1 MVQFKLNKLTMKK
14 FLLSLCA
21 FVLVVSSV
29 FAQDAEA
36 IFKEANKTWKNYAT
50 AGGDEKMDLLATA
63 ADKLDMAIKGV
74 DALDEKKATKLFKLR
89 GDVYNELATQSVA
102 RYQLDPSFKI
112 TDMQA
117 SIKSFDAYKM
127 LYEKASK
134 KYAKRD
140 AMDGMKN
147 AVQGMRNMGSVAFQ
161 QQDYANSYHNFFN
174 LSNGFDYL
182 KEKGQKSDVFPTDK
196 EYNDNLLYAALTAN
210 AADMK
215 AEARPIIERLYE
227 EKFDDPGVYENM
239 YKIYAEEDQEKAL
252 KVLAEGREKYPDS
265 EALLIAEINYY
276 MSNNKLDELVG
287 KLEKAIELDPS
298 NTSFYLALGST
309 FDNLTQRELKAGN
322 KEKSN
327 EYFEK
332 AKKYYNET
340 LGIEA
345 DNSTAVYSIGAL
357 YYNRAA
363 SMLTELIAMEEKGD
377 YSQAAMAKQ
386 TEMRADILK
395 EFESAL
401 PYFKDAEKLNPSD
414 MNTLLA
420 LKEIYARKDDFEM
433 SGVFKKR
440 IEQLNAGEKL
450 ESSYFADK

>member
-1 MVQFKLNKLTMKK
+1 MKK

-21 FVLVVSSV
+21 FVLVASSV

-36 IFKEANKTWKNYAT
+36 IFKEANKTWKSYTT
-50 AGGDEKMDLLATA
+50 AGGDEKMDLLNSA
-63 ADKLDMAIKGV
+63 AEKLDMAIKGV
-74 DALDEKKATKLFKLR
+74 DQLDEKKASKLFQLR
-89 GDVYNELATQSVA
+89 GDVYSELATMSIT
-102 RYQLDPSFKI
+102 RYQLDPAFKI

-134 KYAKRD
+134 KYAKKS
-140 AMDGMKN
+140 AMEGMKN

-182 KEKGQKSDVFPTDK
+182 KEKGEKSDVFPTDK

-215 AEARPIIERLYE
+215 AEARPIIERLYA
-227 EKFDDPGVYENM
+227 EKFDDAGVYENM
-239 YKIYAEEDQEKAL
+239 YKIYAEEDPEKAL
-252 KVLAEGREKYPDS
+252 TILSEGREKYPES

-287 KLEKAIELDPS
+287 KLEKAIEMDPS

-309 FDNLTQRELKAGN
+309 YDNLTQRELKAGN
-322 KEKSN
+322 KEKSD

-345 DNSTAVYSIGAL
+345 DNSSAVYSIGAL

-377 YSQAAMAKQ
+377 YSKAAMAKQ

-395 EFESAL
+395 EFENAL
-401 PYFKDAEKLNPSD
+401 PFFQKAEKLNPSD

-450 ESSYFADK
+450 ETSYFADK

>member
-1 MVQFKLNKLTMKK
+1 MKNLLLCFCTL
-14 FLLSLCA
+14 FLISG
-21 FVLVVSSV
+21 SV

-36 IFKEANKTWKNYAT
+36 SFKEASKSWKSYAT
-50 AGGDEKMDLLATA
+50 AGGDEKMDLLNQA
-63 ADKLDMAIKGV
+63 AQKLDMAIKG
-74 DALDEKKATKLFKLR
+74 ASELDEKKATKLYKLR
-89 GDVYNELATQSVA
+89 GDVYNELATQSVT
-102 RYQLDPSFKI
+102 RYQLDNGFKI
-112 TDMQA
+112 PDMKA
-117 SIKSFDAYKM
+117 SINSFESYKM
-127 LYEKASK
+127 LYENASK

-140 AMDGMKN
+140 AMEGMKN

-161 QQDYANSYHNFFN
+161 QEDYANSYHNFYN

-182 KEKGQKSDVFPTDK
+182 KENGQTSDVFPTDK

-210 AADMK
+210 AAGMK
-215 AEARPIIERLYE
+215 EEARPIIERLYN
-227 EKFDDPGVYENM
+227 EKFDDAGVYENM
-239 YKIYAEEDQEKAL
+239 YKIYAEEDPEKAL
-252 KVLAEGREKYPDS
+252 KVLAEGREKYPES

-287 KLEKAIELDPS
+287 KLEKAIELDPT

-309 FDNLTQRELKAGN
+309 YDNLTQRELKAGN
-322 KEKSN
+322 KDKAG

-340 LGIEA
+340 LTIEP
-345 DNSTAVYSIGAL
+345 DNSTAVYSTGAL

-377 YSQAAMAKQ
+377 YSKAAMDQQ
-386 TEMRADILK
+386 TAIRGEIQK
-395 EFESAL
+395 EFENAL
-401 PYFKDAEKLNPSD
+401 PFFQKAEKLNPSD

-433 SGVFKKR
+433 SGIFKKR

-450 ESSYFADK
+450 EKSYFADK

>member
-1 MVQFKLNKLTMKK
+1 MVQIKLNNVMMKK

-36 IFKEANKTWKNYAT
+36 IFKEANKSWKSYAT
-50 AGGDEKMDLLATA
+50 AGGDEKMDLLSQA
-63 ADKLDMAIKGV
+63 AQKLDMAMEGAG
-74 DALDEKKATKLFKLR
+74 ALDEKKASKLYKLR
-89 GDVYNELATQSVA
+89 GDVYNELSTQSIA
-102 RYQLDPSFKI
+102 RYQLDAEFKV
-112 TDMQA
+112 TDMMA
-117 SIKSFDAYKM
+117 SIKSFDSYKA
-127 LYEKASK
+127 LFEKATK

-140 AMDGMKN
+140 AMEGMKN

-182 KEKGQKSDVFPTDK
+182 KENGETSDVFPTDK

-210 AADMK
+210 AADMQ
-215 AEARPIIERLYE
+215 AEARPIIERLYN
-227 EKFDDPGVYENM
+227 EKFDDAGVYENM
-239 YKIYAEEDQEKAL
+239 YKIYAEEDPEKAL
-252 KVLAEGREKYPDS
+252 KVLGEGREKYPES

-287 KLEKAIELDPS
+287 KLEKAIELDPT

-309 FDNLTQRELKAGN
+309 YDNLTQRELKAGN
-322 KEKSN
+322 KEKSD

-332 AKKYYNET
+332 AKEYYNET
-340 LGIEA
+340 LKVDEN
-345 DNSTAVYSIGAL
+345 NSSAVYSTGAL

-363 SMLTELIAMEEKGD
+363 SMLTELIALEEKGD
-377 YSQAAMAKQ
+377 YSKTAMDKQ
-386 TEMRADILK
+386 TAMRGDILK
-395 EFESAL
+395 EFENAL
-401 PYFKDAEKLNPSD
+401 PYFQKAEKLNPSD

-420 LKEIYARKDDFEM
+420 LKEIYARKDDFEL
-433 SGVFKKR
+433 SKVFKTR

-450 ESSYFADK
+450 ESYFADK